1 MNPQTMTRSAVDLY
15 LRAVLAP
22 AKGVAR
28 FTRFGK
34 DQTSPLEVAVGRVDA
49 ALREAAGRVLSDDEL
64 LADAV
69 RRRAAAD
76 NRSLAVDLH
85 EEAEQR
91 RAQATEQRRERE
103 AQAEKVRAQA
113 EERAEKEKAKAEKD
127 AEQRRRA
134 VREQA
139 RSRKQAT
146 RKTAARKKES
156 ISKAERAARL
166 TELEDKE
173 QALDATEKALSEQE
187 RAARLK
193 KAAEATKAAR

>member
-15 LRAVLAP
+15 LRALLAP

-28 FTRFGK
+28 FTRFGR
-34 DQTSPLEVAVGRVDA
+34 DQTSRLEVAVGRVDA
-49 ALREAAGRVLSDDEL
+49 SLREAAGRVLSDDEL

-85 EEAEQR
+85 EEAEER
-91 RAQATEQRRERE
+91 RAEATEQRRERE
-103 AQAEKVRAQA
+103 AQAEKVRTRA
-113 EERAEKEKAKAEKD
+113 EERAEQEKAKT
-127 AEQRRRA
+127 EQATEHRRRA

-146 RKTAARKKES
+146 RKAAARKKES
-156 ISKAERAARL
+156 ISKTERAARL
-166 TELEDKE
+166 AELEEKE
-173 QALDATEKALSEQE
+173 QALDSTEKALSEQE

-193 KAAEATKAAR
+193 QAAGNTKAAR